1 MNNRNFKGRAMN
13 ILYHHRTQGTGAEG
27 VHIAY
32 VIKGLRALGHGVDVA
47 SPTDKEPSS
56 SAGNSPYAKRV
67 GIKSNV
73 LNFISRILPQFGF
86 ELLEIFYNFSAIR
99 NLEKKMQNKK
109 YQFIYER
116 QAFFLFAGAHIA
128 RKHSL
133 PFIVEVNEVAGEQ
146 RVRQQVFTAIAKKIE
161 RKVFNQADAIIVV
174 SEHLKQKI
182 EELGVDGS
190 KIHIVE
196 NGVDEAMFDIAL
208 DEAPIRAA
216 HQAEKNTV
224 VIGFVGWFVAWHKLD
239 KLIDAIAMLDGD
251 QSVQLW
257 LVGEGDLKQSLID
270 RALACGIKNNLIFT
284 GAIPYKEIPK
294 YLKAMDICVI
304 PDSNEYRSPIKMFEY
319 MAMAK
324 TVVAPAYEPITKV
337 INDGVDGVI
346 FPPQDWDSLASILNR
361 IVKDSVLREEIG
373 IRAREKILSKY
384 LWINNAKKVIN
395 IYHNFD
401 GSEVDGSDCESHSI
415 GQ

>member
-1 MNNRNFKGRAMN
+1 MN

-32 VIKGLRALGHGVDVA
+32 VIKGLRELGHHVDIA

-67 GIKSNV
+67 GMKSNI

-86 ELLEIFYNFSAIR
+86 ELLEIFYNFSAIKK
-99 NLEKKMQNKK
+99 LERKVKTNE
-109 YQFIYER
+109 YRFIYER

-128 RKHSL
+128 RKYSL
-133 PFIVEVNEVAGEQ
+133 PYIVEVNEVAGEQ
-146 RVRQQVFTAIAKKIE
+146 RVRRQVFTAIAKKIE
-161 RKVFNQADAIIVV
+161 KKVFNQADAIIVV
-174 SEHLKQKI
+174 SEHLKKKI
-182 EELGVDGS
+182 EELGVDGG

-196 NGVDEAMFDIAL
+196 NGVDEGMFDIAI
-208 DEAPIRAA
+208 DESQIREKHKAN
-216 HQAEKNTV
+216 KNTV

-239 KLIDAIAMLDGD
+239 KLIDAIAQLDAE

-257 LVGEGDLKQSLID
+257 LVGDGDLKQSLTD
-270 RALACGIKNNLIFT
+270 RALERGISQNLIFT

-294 YLKAMDICVI
+294 YLKAMDVCVI
-304 PDSNEYRSPIKMFEY
+304 PDSNKYRSPIKMFEY

-346 FPPQDWDSLASILNR
+346 FPPHDWNALASTLNR
-361 IVKDSVLREEIG
+361 VIKDSVLREDIG
-373 IRAREKILSKY
+373 VRARKKIISKY

-395 IYHNFD
+395 IYQEFD
-401 GSEVDGSDCESHSI
+401 RSDCEHHSI